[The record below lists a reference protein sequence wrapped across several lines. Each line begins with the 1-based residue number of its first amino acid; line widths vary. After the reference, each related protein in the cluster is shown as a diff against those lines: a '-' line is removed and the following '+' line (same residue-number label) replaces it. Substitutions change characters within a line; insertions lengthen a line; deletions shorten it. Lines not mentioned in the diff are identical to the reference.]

1 MSILKNISSMAS
13 SLLAIFQTRIELF
26 TVELQEEVQRLLSY
40 FILAVIALFCIAITF
55 ALGVFLIIVLCWD
68 GYRIVA
74 ICGLMAFFALAALV
88 ICLGIRNSF
97 RNKPKML
104 AHTRSEI
111 EKDLM
116 RLKSNHG
123 QENDR

>member
-1 MSILKNISSMAS
+1 MAS

-40 FILAVIALFCIAITF
+40 FILAIIALFCIAITF
-55 ALGVFLIIVLCWD
+55 ALGIFLVIVLFWD
-68 GYRIVA
+68 SYRILV
-74 ICGLMAFFALAALV
+74 ICGLMVIFALAALF
-88 ICLGIRNSF
+88 IFLGIRNSF

-104 AHTRSEI
+104 AHTRNEI

-116 RLKSNHG
+116 RLKFNDG